1 MPLLRLVRRFGI
13 LLPGVAALALLC
25 GILGFRVTEGMGLA
39 ELSATGNH
47 RLALY
52 AASLEREMD
61 KYAYF
66 PATVGL
72 ERDVVRLLSDGDGGD
87 FLGHAVNLYLE
98 QLNGRAGTLAIYVM
112 NMDGRVVAASNW
124 RRHDSYVGEDLS
136 YRPYFTE
143 AQAGRAGRFFGI
155 GTTRGEPGYYLSAP
169 LMTGGQQVGVAVV
182 KVSLEQL
189 EQSWSTVEA
198 PVLVADENGV
208 VILASV
214 PSWKF
219 TALRPLDDELRR
231 DFIRTLQYNG
241 RELPPLG
248 LVSMRRVDGGAQLV
262 KLVRSHPGAD
272 SVFPVSGWFLAQE
285 APLRGTH
292 WQLTVLS
299 PVRQVTS
306 MAWTRAALAAVGS
319 AFVCILLVTWN
330 LRRRHMRDRL
340 RAREALQRAHDELE
354 RKVEER
360 TLSLRAAQD
369 ELVHAA
375 KLAVIGQLSAG
386 LAHELNQP
394 LAALRT
400 LSGNAV
406 KFMQR
411 GDLDSA
417 QGNLD
422 RIGSLVDAMGQL
434 TSQLKSFARKSSGAT
449 GPVQVRRAV
458 DNALFLLDRRL
469 RGAKLCIDV
478 ADDAVALCD
487 ANRLEQVLVN
497 LIGNALDALDGTA
510 EPRLD
515 IIARRDG
522 DRVTV
527 TVRDNGPGLAE
538 DVLPHLF
545 EPFFTTKDSGSGLG
559 LGLAISAGIVHD
571 SGGTLTGGNADQGG
585 AQFTF
590 DLPAVTG
597 DAP

>member
-1 MPLLRLVRRFGI
+1 MWRGHGCRACYDGDLFPGVNLWMPLLRLVRRFGI

-219 TALRPLDDELRR
+219 TPRRRRKVQDSPSSETCQDSARQGSTWRESSFTRARPSNIWLVARADSESLLRAGSRVTESPPRSKTSVPWPACAGRADWPEAASTRARPRARRAPLSRA
-231 DFIRTLQYNG
+231 
-241 RELPPLG
+241 
-248 LVSMRRVDGGAQLV
+248 SMRAPARFIASPPW
-262 KLVRSHPGAD
+262 RSGP
-272 SVFPVSGWFLAQE
+272 
-285 APLRGTH
+285 
-292 WQLTVLS
+292 
-299 PVRQVTS
+299 
-306 MAWTRAALAAVGS
+306 
-319 AFVCILLVTWN
+319 
-330 LRRRHMRDRL
+330 RR
-340 RAREALQRAHDELE
+340 
-354 RKVEER
+354 
-360 TLSLRAAQD
+360 
-369 ELVHAA
+369 
-375 KLAVIGQLSAG
+375 
-386 LAHELNQP
+386 
-394 LAALRT
+394 
-400 LSGNAV
+400 
-406 KFMQR
+406 
-411 GDLDSA
+411 
-417 QGNLD
+417 
-422 RIGSLVDAMGQL
+422 
-434 TSQLKSFARKSSGAT
+434 
-449 GPVQVRRAV
+449 
-458 DNALFLLDRRL
+458 
-469 RGAKLCIDV
+469 
-478 ADDAVALCD
+478 
-487 ANRLEQVLVN
+487 
-497 LIGNALDALDGTA
+497 
-510 EPRLD
+510 
-515 IIARRDG
+515 
-522 DRVTV
+522 
-527 TVRDNGPGLAE
+527 
-538 DVLPHLF
+538 
-545 EPFFTTKDSGSGLG
+545 
-559 LGLAISAGIVHD
+559 
-571 SGGTLTGGNADQGG
+571 SGG
-585 AQFTF
+585 
-590 DLPAVTG
+590 
-597 DAP
+597 